1 LLQIY
6 VTFLLYLRLN
16 IQTDLFMK
24 KNNKLTPEVYK
35 EILELAETLPA
46 MYRTD
51 ANGKVLMPMQTKMVK
66 GSEIEGGKLSNGDD
80 ANPDKNYIQKQR
92 QPLTVNHS
100 VEMIDLYK
108 TKGIVAVKNYAGR
121 VFLMAKQSEE
131 AKTEKSK

>member
-1 LLQIY
+1 
-6 VTFLLYLRLN
+6 
-16 IQTDLFMK
+16 MK

-35 EILELAETLPA
+35 EILELAATLPT

-66 GSEIEGGKLSNGDD
+66 GSDIEGGKLSNGDD

-92 QPLTVNHS
+92 QPLIVNHS